1 MINNLHMQYDIQ
13 VIRSSLYC
21 IHNFCLFTNST
32 QMVWYGMVN
41 STENNF
47 IHILDKNK
55 NCIKLC
61 REYYFFQNVLHYILF
76 ITTFII

>member
-1 MINNLHMQYDIQ
+1 
-13 VIRSSLYC
+13 
-21 IHNFCLFTNST
+21 
-32 QMVWYGMVN
+32 MVWYGMVN

-55 NCIKLC
+55 NSIKLC